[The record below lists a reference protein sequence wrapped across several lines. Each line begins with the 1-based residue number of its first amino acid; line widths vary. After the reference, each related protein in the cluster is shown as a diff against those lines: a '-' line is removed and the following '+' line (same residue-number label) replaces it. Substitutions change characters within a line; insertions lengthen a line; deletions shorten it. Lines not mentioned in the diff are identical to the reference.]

1 MCRNSNTESLANVYR
16 ILEQYWSQK
25 HTQNGY
31 IYFTKLDVY
40 AETQSGS
47 ISLSFYP
54 NTCKVENIKLLPL
67 PPSQL
72 VRTGTIVF
80 L

>member
-40 AETQSGS
+40 AEKH
-47 ISLSFYP
+47 SFYP